1 MKKMF
6 ILASIALVGAA
17 CSKSDDNGGGNN
29 GGGNPVTPSE
39 VPAVY
44 PTEKRGDDQN
54 YSQTTYTLENNKVK
68 TVVRERYQNG
78 VKDATATRTTNV
90 TYTDKKYPT
99 VVEETYNGSFT
110 NKTEYTYNEKNQI
123 TEMKNT
129 REGSTQVVK
138 FEYNAEGKV
147 SKAIHPTYQVSYE
160 YPNATT
166 VVEKNSSTP
175 NSTNTYT
182 IVNGNVT
189 KFLQESKDDLGT
201 VRFTNTQEYEYNTA
215 VKNPDASF
223 ERRYL
228 ILAISTTIVL
238 MMQIIATICIL
249 REQIPIMTMV
259 TQILE
264 LIRIPMRLMTKA
276 ILPRK
281 QKYLKEEIRLP
292 LIPTK
297 RILLS

>member
-147 SKAIHPTYQVSYE
+147 SKAIHPTYQVTYE

-223 ERRYL
+223 ERR
-228 ILAISTTIVL
+228 ILDPSYFYNYSPYDADHSYNMYTKRTDSYNDNELPKRIS
-238 MMQIIATICIL
+238 ATYTY
-249 REQIPIMTMV
+249 E
-259 TQILE
+259 
-264 LIRIPMRLMTKA
+264 KND
-276 ILPRK
+276 K
-281 QKYLKEEIRLP
+281 GY
-292 LIPTK
+292 PTK
-297 RILLS
+297 RTTKEGNTSEVTTYTY

>member
-44 PTEKRGDDQN
+44 PTEKRGNDQN
-54 YSQTTYTLENNKVK
+54 YTQTTYTLENNKVK
-68 TVVRERYQNG
+68 TIVTETYQNG

-138 FEYNAEGKV
+138 FEYNAEGKL
-147 SKAIHPTYQVSYE
+147 SKAIHSSHEITYE

-166 VVEKNSSTP
+166 VVEKNSSEP

-182 IVNGNVT
+182 VVNGNVT
-189 KFLQESKDDLGT
+189 KFLQERKDDLGT
-201 VRFTNTQEYEYNTA
+201 VRFTSTQEYEYNTT
-215 VKNPDASF
+215 VKNPDFSL
-223 ERRYL
+223 ERR
-228 ILAISTTIVL
+228 ILDPSYFYNYNPYDANYSKNVYTKRTDSYNDNGHTNSRTSTYTYEANDKGYPTKKTEIF
-238 MMQIIATICIL
+238 
-249 REQIPIMTMV
+249 EGGNMV
-259 TQILE
+259 T
-264 LIRIPMRLMTKA
+264 T
-276 ILPRK
+276 
-281 QKYLKEEIRLP
+281 Y
-292 LIPTK
+292 TY
-297 RILLS
+297 

>member
-138 FEYNAEGKV
+138 FEYNAEGKL
-147 SKAIHPTYQVSYE
+147 SKAIHSSHEITYE

-166 VVEKNSSTP
+166 VVEKNSSEP

-182 IVNGNVT
+182 VVNGNVT
-189 KFLQESKDDLGT
+189 KFLQERKDDLGT
-201 VRFTNTQEYEYNTA
+201 VRFTSTQEYEYNTT
-215 VKNPDASF
+215 VKNPDFSL
-223 ERRYL
+223 ERR
-228 ILAISTTIVL
+228 ILDPSYFYNYNPYDANYSKNVYTKRTDSYNDNGHTNSRTSTYTYE
-238 MMQIIATICIL
+238 AND
-249 REQIPIMTMV
+249 
-259 TQILE
+259 
-264 LIRIPMRLMTKA
+264 KG
-276 ILPRK
+276 
-281 QKYLKEEIRLP
+281 Y
-292 LIPTK
+292 PTK
-297 RILLS
+297 KTEIFEGGNTVTTYTY

>member
-68 TVVRERYQNG
+68 TVVTERYQNG

-147 SKAIHPTYQVSYE
+147 SKAIHSTYQVTYE

-175 NSTNTYT
+175 NNTNTYT

-189 KFLQESKDDLGT
+189 KFLQENKDDLGVVT
-201 VRFTNTQEYEYNTA
+201 FTNTQEYEYNTA

-223 ERRYL
+223 ERR
-228 ILAISTTIVL
+228 ILDPSYFYNYSPYDADHSYNMYTKRTDSYNDHG
-238 MMQIIATICIL
+238 
-249 REQIPIMTMV
+249 V
-259 TQILE
+259 TNSRTYTYTYE
-264 LIRIPMRLMTKA
+264 TNDKG
-276 ILPRK
+276 
-281 QKYLKEEIRLP
+281 Y
-292 LIPTK
+292 PTK
-297 RILLS
+297 KTEIFEGGNTVTTYTY

>member
-6 ILASIALVGAA
+6 VLASLALVGVA
-17 CSKSDDNGGGNN
+17 CSKSDDNGGGNSGEN
-29 GGGNPVTPSE
+29 NQVTPTT

-44 PTEKRGDDQN
+44 PTEKRGNDQN
-54 YSQTTYTLENNKVK
+54 YTQTTYTLENNKVK
-68 TVVRERYQNG
+68 TIVRETYQNG

-147 SKAIHPTYQVSYE
+147 SKAIHPTYQITYE

-166 VVEKNSSTP
+166 VVEKNSSEP
-175 NSTNTYT
+175 NSTITYT
-182 IVNGNVT
+182 LVNGNVT
-189 KFLQESKDDLGT
+189 KFLQERKDDLGT

-215 VKNPDASF
+215 VKNPDFSL
-223 ERRYL
+223 ERR
-228 ILAISTTIVL
+228 ILDPSYFYNYNPYDANYSKNVY
-238 MMQIIATICIL
+238 
-249 REQIPIMTMV
+249 
-259 TQILE
+259 
-264 LIRIPMRLMTKA
+264 TK
-276 ILPRK
+276 RTDSYNDNGHTNSRTYTYTYETNDK
-281 QKYLKEEIRLP
+281 GY
-292 LIPTK
+292 PTK
-297 RILLS
+297 KTEIFEGGNTVTTYTY

>member
-223 ERRYL
+223 ERR
-228 ILAISTTIVL
+228 ILDPSYFYNYSPYDADHSYN
-238 MMQIIATICIL
+238 M
-249 REQIPIMTMV
+249 
-259 TQILE
+259 
-264 LIRIPMRLMTKA
+264 
-276 ILPRK
+276 
-281 QKYLKEEIRLP
+281 Y
-292 LIPTK
+292 TK
-297 RILLS
+297 RTDS